1 MSCLMIAGLYFNP
14 RSHEGSDPS
23 RPYNSKILPADFNPR
38 SHEGSDKAEVPLLT
52 PLANYFNPRSHEGS
66 DFRETYSGSALTAI
80 SIHAPTRGATKPA
93 KKKPVDEDISIH
105 APTRGATTY
114 TLGITDTYAISI
126 HAPTRGATLLMPFP
140 VVK

>member
-1 MSCLMIAGLYFNP
+1 MSCLMIADTYFNP

-66 DFRETYSGSALTAI
+66 DTTLIVLLLSSKGFQSTLPRGERLPGNILRICSHCYFNPRSHEGSDNLYTRHYRYIRNFNPRSHEGSDALL
-80 SIHAPTRGATKPA
+80 R
-93 KKKPVDEDISIH
+93 
-105 APTRGATTY
+105 
-114 TLGITDTYAISI
+114 
-126 HAPTRGATLLMPFP
+126 
-140 VVK
+140 